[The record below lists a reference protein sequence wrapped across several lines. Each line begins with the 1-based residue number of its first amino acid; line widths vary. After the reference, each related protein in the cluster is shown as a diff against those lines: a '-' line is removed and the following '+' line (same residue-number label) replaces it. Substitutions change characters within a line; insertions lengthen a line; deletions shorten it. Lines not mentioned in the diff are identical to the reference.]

1 MEKRKGAR
9 SMKDI
14 PTTILEQLNRGE
26 IESAN
31 LTEWLA
37 IDKLLLVENVLTDLK
52 RTAYIPIVLDGI
64 AGLKKVTAN
73 TINQSVGY
81 TLYQLSEEKGDKE
94 LFGLLKNHKSDS
106 VRCWATYF
114 IQNNQK
120 MTISDKISAI
130 RDFAGDKHFGV
141 REISWMAV
149 RQDIIENLEESLIL
163 LKEWTKDK
171 NENIRRFASEATR
184 PRGVWAT
191 HITELKANPSLAF
204 PILEALKADS
214 SKYVRDS
221 VGNWLNDAAKDN
233 PIFVQEVCKE
243 WMKGNDSK
251 ETAYIV
257 KKGTRNV

>member
-14 PTTILEQLNRGE
+14 PTAILEQLNRGE

-37 IDKLLLVENVLTDLK
+37 IDKLLLVENVLADLK

-73 TINQSVGY
+73 TINQSVGH
-81 TLYQLSEEKGDKE
+81 TLYQLSKERGDKE

-114 IQNNQK
+114 IQYNK
-120 MTISDKISAI
+120 EMLISGKLKAISDFA
-130 RDFAGDKHFGV
+130 RDTHFGV

-149 RQDIIENLEESLIL
+149 RQDIIENLEESLNL
-163 LKEWTKDK
+163 LQEWTKDG

-191 HITELKANPSLAF
+191 HITELKVNPSLAL
-204 PILEALKADS
+204 PILEVLKADS

-233 PIFVQEVCKE
+233 PLFVKEVCDE
-243 WMKGNDSK
+243 WMRENGSK
-251 ETAYIV
+251 ETAYII
-257 KKGTRNV
+257 KKGTRNP